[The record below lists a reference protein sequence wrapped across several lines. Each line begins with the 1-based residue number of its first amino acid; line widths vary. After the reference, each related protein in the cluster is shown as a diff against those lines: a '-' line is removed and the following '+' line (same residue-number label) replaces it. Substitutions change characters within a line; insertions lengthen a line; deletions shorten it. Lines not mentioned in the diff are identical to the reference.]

1 MLTDGFG
8 SEAFENKQAELYKE
22 CESDSRITKISVELV
37 NTRDQNFCTVDKG
50 HLRFKVNADQRSQA
64 KRVEYVIPDDLD
76 IIGIEGLIDS
86 DGIQSLSLLLWS
98 SSEET
103 G

>member
-1 MLTDGFG
+1 M
-8 SEAFENKQAELYKE
+8 
-22 CESDSRITKISVELV
+22 
-37 NTRDQNFCTVDKG
+37 
-50 HLRFKVNADQRSQA
+50 
-64 KRVEYVIPDDLD
+64 VEYVIPDDLD

-103 G
+103 AKNHLM